1 MELSV
6 IKVQLTEIESEK
18 DRVVNDKKYIDIARE
33 ILNDTGVKANI
44 IKKYL
49 PIMNQLINEHLQQM
63 DFFVNFHLNEE
74 FEETIKSRNRD
85 TFNYNNFSEGEKM
98 RIDLAL
104 LFTWRNI
111 AKLKNSVNTNI
122 LILDEI
128 FDSSLDGQGTDD
140 FFKILKSLQ
149 KENVFIISHKG
160 DIMFDK
166 FTNIIKFEKHQNFT
180 RLA

>member
-1 MELSV
+1 MGLFENKEIKQRKTELN
-6 IKVQLTEIESEK
+6 LRPDDPEAHF
-18 DRVVNDKKYIDIARE
+18 NLGAAYDKAGKIR
-33 ILNDTGVKANI
+33 KAV
-44 IKKYL
+44 L
-49 PIMNQLINEHLQQM
+49 
-63 DFFVNFHLNEE
+63 E